1 MLGDL
6 TALVGVLAGS
16 LILLGLSIVIFSPR
30 FGEHAISAA
39 NVSNTVTR
47 QRRWSTGFRPATPKR
62 VLRQKEWMLLKRDPW
77 LVSQTLMQIL
87 YLLPPAV
94 LLSRS
99 FDEGTGALLVLVP
112 VLVMAAGQLA
122 GGLAWLAISGEDAP
136 DLIATAPVPASQ
148 IVRAKIEAVMGG
160 ITIVFL
166 PFVAALAFLSAFHA
180 AASAIGIV
188 AAAASATQIQLWFRA
203 QAKRSHFRRRQTSS
217 RMATFAE
224 AFSSITWAA
233 TAALACAGTWLAW
246 VTGAISVCIL
256 IGARLISPPKA

>member
-1 MLGDL
+1 
-6 TALVGVLAGS
+6 
-16 LILLGLSIVIFSPR
+16 
-30 FGEHAISAA
+30 
-39 NVSNTVTR
+39 
-47 QRRWSTGFRPATPKR
+47 
-62 VLRQKEWMLLKRDPW
+62 
-77 LVSQTLMQIL
+77 
-87 YLLPPAV
+87 
-94 LLSRS
+94 
-99 FDEGTGALLVLVP
+99 
-112 VLVMAAGQLA
+112 
-122 GGLAWLAISGEDAP
+122 
-136 DLIATAPVPASQ
+136 
-148 IVRAKIEAVMGG
+148 MGG

-180 AASAIGIV
+180 AASAIGTV

-246 VTGAISVCIL
+246 VTGVIAVCIL